1 VLLINYAVSRS
12 IATRFESR
20 DGLFCADSMD
30 HHSTRVQAIRNQS
43 AHDRRLRRHRPTLTP
58 TPTKQT
64 PSPLEQANF
73 AKRPMLEQQLALNL
87 AQFASEQND
96 IDLGRDKVTNLV
108 GTLIVRVSFP
118 VHSPTPFPWAIT

>member
-1 VLLINYAVSRS
+1 
-12 IATRFESR
+12 
-20 DGLFCADSMD
+20 MD
-30 HHSTRVQAIRNQS
+30 DRSTRVQAIRNQS
-43 AHDRRLRRHRPTLTP
+43 AHDRRLRRLRPTPTPTP
-58 TPTKQT
+58 TPTKQA

-108 GTLIVRVSFP
+108 GTLIVRVPFP
-118 VHSPTPFPWAIT
+118 MHIPTPFPRTITP